1 MGKPAKVPFSK
12 ADLHANRDRSW
23 TDTAE
28 TIAVIGCGA
37 GVALSLIFKQAAF
50 AIVPPIF
57 AIGFNIIN
65 RTHRIQSA
73 RIHAVAAVRQAD
85 HLRTDLNNLT
95 TALHALP
102 IGDRVLEIEDYLYR
116 VNAALVQMQ
125 QRQEAIAAAAEEDRE
140 KIKEAFSIVRQGV
153 YNLNDYTNATF
164 EEIRSDLSQLRQIVA
179 ELPQTLPYAVTD
191 GAGGSNGFGAGFGT
205 GFGNGLG
212 SLAGNAPAPMPGT
225 AIVRHPPGSVMPVAP
240 TTIDLTP
247 VQYHIDRLDERVDL
261 LEQQYQ
267 GTVQPQIQRLAYNVR
282 QIRDNSPQK
291 WIEQIDHR
299 LEQVLPYQYQV
310 SQNDRTD
317 LLFKAIREANDRLI
331 IVTPWLPNK
340 PQLPRFLAVLAE
352 ALDQNLFVSIGWGD
366 RLDIGKGANCTR
378 PIVLKDGGWRYQP
391 NYDPDGLYAAL
402 PELLRLRKRY
412 KRLHLKLIGTREKLI
427 VCDRS
432 WALLGGQ
439 HFLCDIG
446 GHGANDPGL
455 FTTDKKIVAEIS
467 QRFNIDK
474 VATPRPMLRAE
485 NV

>member
-12 ADLHANRDRSW
+12 ADLSANRDRTW
-23 TDTAE
+23 ADTAE

-57 AIGFNIIN
+57 AISFNIIN

-73 RIHAVAAVRQAD
+73 RTHAVAAVRQAD

-125 QRQEAIAAAAEEDRE
+125 QRQETIATAAEEDRE

-164 EEIRSDLSQLRQIVA
+164 EEIRGELAQLRQ
-179 ELPQTLPYAVTD
+179 TVTD
-191 GAGGSNGFGAGFGT
+191 LPHALPRSIPEMPA
-205 GFGNGLG
+205 
-212 SLAGNAPAPMPGT
+212 NAMMRQPS
-225 AIVRHPPGSVMPVAP
+225 GSVMPAATTP
-240 TTIDLTP
+240 MTIDLTP
-247 VQYHIDRLDERVDL
+247 VQYNIDRLDERVDL

-267 GTVQPQIQRLAYNVR
+267 GTVQPQIQRLAYTMR
-282 QIRDNSPQK
+282 QMRDNSPQK

-352 ALDQNLFVSIGWGD
+352 ALEQNLFVSIGWGD
-366 RLDIGKGANCTR
+366 RLDIGKGANCSR

-391 NYDPDGLYAAL
+391 EHDPEGFYGAL

-467 QRFNIDK
+467 QRFNTAK
-474 VATPRPMLRAE
+474 VSTRRPMLRAE
-485 NV
+485 NA

>member
-12 ADLHANRDRSW
+12 ADLNVNRDRTW
-23 TDTAE
+23 ADTAE

-73 RIHAVAAVRQAD
+73 RTHAVAAVRQAD

-125 QRQEAIAAAAEEDRE
+125 QRQETIATAAEEDRE

-164 EEIRSDLSQLRQIVA
+164 EEIRGELAQLRQTVTD
-179 ELPQTLPYAVTD
+179 LPQALPR
-191 GAGGSNGFGAGFGT
+191 
-205 GFGNGLG
+205 GL
-212 SLAGNAPAPMPGT
+212 AEMPANAMM
-225 AIVRHPPGSVMPVAP
+225 RQPPGSVVPAMSAVS

-247 VQYHIDRLDERVDL
+247 LQYNIDRLDERVDL
-261 LEQQYQ
+261 IEQQYQ
-267 GTVQPQIQRLAYNVR
+267 GTVQPQIQRLAYNIR
-282 QIRDNSPQK
+282 QMRDNSPQK

-352 ALDQNLFVSIGWGD
+352 ALEQNLFVSIGWGD
-366 RLDIGKGANCTR
+366 RIDIGKGANCSR

-391 NYDPDGLYAAL
+391 DCDPDELYGAL

-446 GHGANDPGL
+446 GHGTNDPGL
-455 FTTDKKIVAEIS
+455 FTTDKKIVSEIS
-467 QRFNIDK
+467 QRFNTAK
-474 VATPRPMLRAE
+474 VSTRRPMLRAE
-485 NV
+485 NA